1 MVEARTAGTPGY
13 DGVAKM
19 LHWLIVALLIAQFA
33 IAWTMPDIHPGTVPD
48 TLINLHFAIGVT
60 ILALAILR
68 LVWRFGHP
76 VPLIRDNVPAWQH
89 WIARATHVL
98 LYLLIFLLPLLGWA
112 DACFRGYAIDYF
124 GLVTIPQILPAS
136 RALAG
141 ETGDIH
147 TLVSYVLLGV
157 VGLHVLAALYH
168 HFWLR
173 DRVLTRMLPG
183 TR

>member
-1 MVEARTAGTPGY
+1 MARAPGY
-13 DGVAKM
+13 DGVAKT

-33 IAWTMPDIHPGTVPD
+33 VAWTMPDINPRTVPGTLV
-48 TLINLHFAIGVT
+48 NLHFAIGVT
-60 ILALAILR
+60 ILGLAILR
-68 LVWRFGHP
+68 VVWRFGHP
-76 VPLIRDNVPAWQH
+76 VPLLRDNVPAWQH
-89 WIARATHVL
+89 WTARATHWL
-98 LYLLIFLLPLLGWA
+98 LYLLLFLLPILGWM
-112 DACFRGYAIDYF
+112 DANFRGYAVDYF
-124 GLVTIPQILPAS
+124 GLFTIPQILPAV

-168 HFWLR
+168 HFWLG

-183 TR
+183 D

>member
-1 MVEARTAGTPGY
+1 MIEARTASAPGY
-13 DGVAKM
+13 DGIAKA

-33 IAWTMPDIHPGTVPD
+33 VAWTMPDINPRTQPE
-48 TLINLHFAIGVT
+48 TLVNLHFSIGVT

-68 LVWRFGHP
+68 LLWRFAHP
-76 VPLIRDNVPAWQH
+76 VPLLRDNVPAWQD
-89 WIARATHVL
+89 WTARATHVL
-98 LYLLIFLLPLLGWA
+98 LYLLLFLLPILGWA
-112 DACFRGYAIDYF
+112 DACFRGYPIDYF
-124 GLVTIPQILPAS
+124 GLVAIPQILPAS

-147 TLVSYVLLGV
+147 TLASYVLLGV
-157 VGLHVLAALYH
+157 VGLHVAAALYH

-173 DRVLTRMLPG
+173 DRVLMRMLPG